1 MIESNLIKISLI
13 LSLVGIVILI
23 LISDKIK
30 IKDYQINELS
40 KEVLEKEVTVSG
52 KIVNIK
58 ETPGLEIITISDNTK
73 PIKVVLFKDENKIQ
87 LKKGQEI
94 EVTGKLK
101 IYQKDFEIEAKEI
114 KII

>member
-1 MIESNLIKISLI
+1 MLMT
-13 LSLVGIVILI
+13 LS
-23 LISDKIK
+23 
-30 IKDYQINELS
+30 
-40 KEVLEKEVTVSG
+40 
-52 KIVNIK
+52 
-58 ETPGLEIITISDNTK
+58 GLALAMWARTK